1 MNAILNQ
8 QDEAQW
14 ALIAQM
20 LKPCTPKL
28 QLDLIEQMGNFSQI
42 FESQQT
48 LENKALSQQLQIIR
62 KAYHAG
68 KWQTQV
74 ASIGKILKQYQ
85 AQILPVT
92 SPDYPPQ
99 LQQIAKP
106 PPLLYV
112 RGNTKSLHLPQIAI
126 VGSRRMTRGAEII
139 AKSWAKSLAT
149 SGFTIT
155 SGMAIGID
163 SCAHR
168 GALEAPQGRS
178 VSVIATGIDRMYPSR
193 NASLAEQIIE
203 QGGALITEFAP
214 GTPPLPAHFP
224 QRNRIISGLS
234 LGVLVVEAALRSG
247 SLITA
252 KYALEQNREV
262 FAIPGSINSPQS
274 KGCHH
279 LIKQGAC
286 LVETTAELVEEI
298 AGPLA
303 CYGEQY
309 NYLTTAPKKND
320 SSTIMLCNEE
330 SRLLDLL
337 SYEPMLVDELVT
349 PWPMDKLLQL
359 LISLELKGAVVSEQG
374 KYARVV

>member
-1 MNAILNQ
+1 MNAILNR

-14 ALIAQM
+14 ALISQT

-28 QLDLIEQMGNFSQI
+28 QLALIDQMGSFRQL
-42 FESQQT
+42 FESR
-48 LENKALSQQLQIIR
+48 NSVDNPALNQQLQLIR
-62 KAYHAG
+62 QAYHKG
-68 KWQTQV
+68 QWQKEV
-74 ASIGKILKQYQ
+74 AKINQTLDQYQ
-85 AQILPVT
+85 AKIIPIT
-92 SPDYPPQ
+92 SEDYPPQ

-106 PPLLYV
+106 PPLLYI
-112 RGNTKSLHLPQIAI
+112 RGNPNCLHLPQLAI
-126 VGSRRMTRGAEII
+126 VGSRRMTKGAEVI
-139 AKSWAKSLAT
+139 ATSWAKNLAA

-168 GALEAPQGRS
+168 GAVEANTGIS
-178 VSVIATGIDRMYPSR
+178 IGVIATGIDCMYPAR

-203 QGGALITEFAP
+203 KGGALVTEFAP

-234 LGVLVVEAALRSG
+234 LGVLVVEAALNSG

-262 FAIPGSINSPQS
+262 FAIPGSINSPQC
-274 KGCHH
+274 KGCHQ

-303 CYGEQY
+303 TYGEKYQH
-309 NYLTTAPKKND
+309 LMQKPAEIPPAEKL
-320 SSTIMLCNEE
+320 SHEE
-330 SRLLDLL
+330 SLLLDILG
-337 SYEPMLVDELVT
+337 YEPMLIDELDT
-349 PWPMDKLLQL
+349 TWPMEKLLQL
-359 LISLELKGAVVSEQG
+359 LIALELKGVIVSEQG
-374 KYARVV
+374 YYTRL